1 VLVDKIPERYAFMIG
16 LSFYLLGTF
25 LALRVDAQSLWTAN
39 AAAIFYGAGMG
50 SAFICLNTITGNYF
64 GHAAFPRL
72 NGTMMMLSALA
83 CAPAGVIGGK
93 LFDLSGS
100 YTPTFLLNLMLCGA
114 GLIAL
119 CFARM
124 PQPPRR
130 VVEAVPALAG

>member
-1 VLVDKIPERYAFMIG
+1 
-16 LSFYLLGTF
+16 
-25 LALRVDAQSLWTAN
+25 
-39 AAAIFYGAGMG
+39 
-50 SAFICLNTITGNYF
+50 
-64 GHAAFPRL
+64 
-72 NGTMMMLSALA
+72 MMMLSALA

-124 PQPPRR
+124 PQPPQR